1 MTDTLFTPTKLGD
14 IEIANRVVMAP
25 LTRNRAPETI
35 PTDTMVEYYRQR
47 ASMGLIISEG
57 TQVSRLGQ
65 GYAWTP
71 GIWTEAQGAGWR
83 KITDAVHAEGG
94 KIVAQL
100 WHVGRISH
108 PSLLDGALPIAPSAI
123 DCGAKTF
130 DGTGFVNVP
139 TPRALALDEIP
150 GVVDEFRKAA
160 RIAMDAGFDGV
171 EIHGAN
177 GYLIDQFLRDTSN
190 KRTDAYGGS
199 IENRIRFA
207 REIVEAVTQEVGAG
221 RVGIR
226 ISPFSNANNVG
237 LDSDTE
243 ALFGSLIEVLN
254 GFDLAYV
261 HGIEGQTG
269 GERDHM
275 EGMGRL
281 IKQIR
286 APYIAN
292 NGYDGDLAESAVE
305 GEGATGSAGAVAA
318 VAFGRMAIAN
328 PDLVARLK
336 ADGPFNDLN
345 ADRLYGGGADG
356 YTDYP
361 FLTA

>member
-1 MTDTLFTPTKLGD
+1 MTDTLFTPTALGD
-14 IEIANRVVMAP
+14 IDIANRVVMAP
-25 LTRNRAPETI
+25 LTRNRAPEGI
-35 PTDTMVEYYRQR
+35 PTDMMAEYYRQR

-57 TQVSRLGQ
+57 TQVSLLGQ

-71 GIWTEAQGAGWR
+71 GIWNADQAAGWR
-83 KITDAVHAEGG
+83 KVTQAVHAEGG
-94 KIVAQL
+94 TIIAQL

-108 PSLLDGALPIAPSAI
+108 PSLLEGASPVAPSAME
-123 DCGAKTF
+123 CGAKTF
-130 DGTGFVNVP
+130 DGSGFVDVP
-139 TPRALALDEIP
+139 MPRALALDEIP

-160 RIAMDAGFDGV
+160 RIAVDAGFDGV

-190 KRTDAYGGS
+190 QRTDAYGGS

-207 REIVEAVTQEVGAG
+207 REIVEAVTQEIGAG
-221 RVGIR
+221 RTGIR
-226 ISPFSNANNVG
+226 ISPFSNANNIG

-243 ALFGSLIEVLN
+243 ALFGALIEALN
-254 GFDLAYV
+254 GFDLAFV

-269 GERDHM
+269 GARDHL
-275 EGMGRL
+275 EGMQRL
-281 IKQIR
+281 IQKIR

-305 GEGATGSAGAVAA
+305 AGNDAARKVAA

-336 ADGPFNDLN
+336 AGGPFNDLN

-361 FLTA
+361 FLA

>member
-1 MTDTLFTPTKLGD
+1 MTDQLFTPTKLGD
-14 IEIANRVVMAP
+14 IELKNRVVMAP
-25 LTRNRAPETI
+25 LTRNRAPDSI
-35 PTDTMVEYYRQR
+35 PNDMMVDYYRQR

-57 TQVSRLGQ
+57 TQVSLLGQ

-71 GIWTEAQGAGWR
+71 GIWNDDQAKGWR
-83 KITDAVHAEGG
+83 KITDAVHQEGG

-108 PSLLDGALPIAPSAI
+108 PSLIEGADPIAPSAI
-123 DCGAKTF
+123 ASGAKTF
-130 DGTGFVNVP
+130 DGEGFVETP
-139 TPRALALDEIP
+139 TPRALAINEIP
-150 GVVDEFRKAA
+150 GIVDEFRKSAQ
-160 RIAMDAGFDGV
+160 IAIDAGFDGV

-190 KRTDAYGGS
+190 TRTDDYGGS

-207 REIVEAVTQEVGAG
+207 KEIVEAVTEEIGAG
-221 RVGIR
+221 RTGIR

-243 ALFGSLIEVLN
+243 GLFGAFIDVLN

-275 EGMGRL
+275 EGMKRL
-281 IKQIR
+281 IAKIK
-286 APYIAN
+286 APYMAN
-292 NGYDGDLAESAVE
+292 NGYDLELAEEAVE
-305 GEGATGSAGAVAA
+305 EGKGVAA

-328 PDLVARLK
+328 PDLVERLK
-336 ADGPFNDLN
+336 AGGPFNELN
-345 ADRLYGGGADG
+345 ADRLYGGGPDG

-361 FLTA
+361 FLND